1 MAWFNRRGPAA
12 VEFPDLQVIAGKTGL
27 TPDPSADSPYLCHNG
42 EPGGGRAQFT
52 IVSTSLALGPTDF
65 NERETT
71 HFGWF
76 RHAAAKA
83 CSSATHSG
91 ASSSQSRITSYT

>member
-1 MAWFNRRGPAA
+1 
-12 VEFPDLQVIAGKTGL
+12 
-27 TPDPSADSPYLCHNG
+27 
-42 EPGGGRAQFT
+42 
-52 IVSTSLALGPTDF
+52 LGPTDF

-83 CSSATHSG
+83 LASAGFEKPVYLWDPATGKEHWRACARGARSG
-91 ASSSQSRITSYT
+91 FP

>member
-1 MAWFNRRGPAA
+1 VKIPRR
-12 VEFPDLQVIAGKTGL
+12 L
-27 TPDPSADSPYLCHNG
+27 TP
-42 EPGGGRAQFT
+42 
-52 IVSTSLALGPTDF
+52 TDL

-83 CSSATHSG
+83 CSAASG
-91 ASSSQSRITSYT
+91 

>member
-1 MAWFNRRGPAA
+1 
-12 VEFPDLQVIAGKTGL
+12 
-27 TPDPSADSPYLCHNG
+27 
-42 EPGGGRAQFT
+42 
-52 IVSTSLALGPTDF
+52 LGPTAF

-83 CSSATHSG
+83 FRCIPF
-91 ASSSQSRITSYT
+91 RMIVVPV